1 MNDVKTYIVDTH
13 ALVWFLEGDSRLSIT
28 ARDALSN
35 PIVQL
40 VIPTIVLAEITFLYA
55 KHRITIG
62 LAEVHTHIASVANCI
77 IYPLDEVVVD
87 YIPTTLDIHDAIIV
101 ATALTFSDV
110 LEENTAII
118 TKDAK
123 IKASGWL
130 MWLK

>member
-1 MNDVKTYIVDTH
+1 MNEAKTYIVDTH
-13 ALVWFLEGDSRLSIT
+13 VLVWFLEGDSRLSIT

-62 LAEVHTHIASVANCI
+62 LAEVHTHIASAANCI

-110 LEENTAII
+110 LDENTAII

-123 IKASGWL
+123 IKASGLVSVIW
-130 MWLK
+130 

>member
-40 VIPTIVLAEITFLYA
+40 VIPTIVLAEIAFLYA

-110 LEENTAII
+110 LDENTAII

-123 IKASGWL
+123 IKTSGWL